1 MYEIFSRILEERGLR
16 PSTVAR
22 ATGLSNALFSDWK
35 RGRTHPNAVNMQRI
49 ADYLHVPVSY
59 LITGEM
65 PDVPTSDRPILRAV
79 LEACAGLSD
88 QDLSV
93 VYTVASAL
101 RGRSDVD

>member
-1 MYEIFSRILEERGLR
+1 MYVRNLFEDPGGAR
-16 PSTVAR
+16 PSSVYRSAGNRFKQR
-22 ATGLSNALFSDWK
+22 AFFRLEKGP
-35 RGRTHPNAVNMQRI
+35 HPSQRI
-49 ADYLHVPVSY
+49 DDYLQVPVSY